1 MTNVRVNMTTTASTT
16 IMSEI
21 MLIIKVFKFYDEL
34 GITMVGYMKT
44 GQEKGLCQDGIID
57 GRI

>member
-1 MTNVRVNMTTTASTT
+1 MTTTASTT

-44 GQEKGLCQDGIID
+44 GLEKGLCQDGIID